1 MDAFFDLCIQGERG
15 KCGRAKS
22 MSKRALGYAAGDS
35 QGTAHESAGHHPKS
49 RSGSG
54 RISGDVL
61 RGA

>member
-1 MDAFFDLCIQGERG
+1 MDAFFDLCIQGESG

-22 MSKRALGYAAGDS
+22 MSKRALGYAAGDA
-35 QGTAHESAGHHPKS
+35 QGIAHESAGLHPKS

-54 RISGDVL
+54 GISGDAL